1 MGNKKF
7 YFFLVFLCIIS
18 IGGAY
23 IVYLGTARSG
33 PGVSADSTLYLSV
46 SENLLRGQGIVT
58 FDHTPFTLEP
68 PLYPVVVAAISF
80 ITRADVFITGWRLNI
95 ALFILIVFF
104 SGILFW
110 KLYQNRIVLAYVG
123 GIITATSLAL
133 IDMCASI
140 LSDPLL
146 LLLVLGFL
154 LAAAYFAQTQNIKYF
169 IWMGLLACL
178 ASLERYAGL
187 ALILTGMIYIFYF
200 YWGNYRRGLL
210 SAGLFSL
217 SGMPI
222 LLWGI
227 FFNYRVSGRL
237 IGYSPLRAIFTMNLY
252 LIGEKISYWFL
263 PYHVIKAVTPLGLLA
278 VVLLILILLNRGSRW
293 KNWFQRIIG
302 KSEAANSIF
311 FIIYLCVMIFLP
323 SSYEIGSLGSQR
335 YHIILLPSL
344 LIVLFGLYEELIP
357 PRLGSPSA
365 SIKDWVFIPLLI
377 LWLVYPASKIQT
389 YIRDTGINGEINYNS
404 YNYANIKESD
414 FLRTAE
420 GLPENQNLYSNY
432 EKAAWFFLRRDI
444 AMVPKIEPKTKKLDP
459 NSVAQFQDSIGPD
472 GGGYIIWFKT
482 INYKDNIPS
491 LNQLNQTI
499 KMDMIFASDI
509 GDVYYIA
516 SRNP

>member
-1 MGNKKF
+1 MGNKNF
-7 YFFLVFLCIIS
+7 YCFLVFLCAIS

-46 SENLLRGQGIVT
+46 AENLLKGQWIVT

-68 PLYPVVVAAISF
+68 PLYPIIIAVISLL
-80 ITRADVFITGWRLNI
+80 TTSDVLITGWWLNI
-95 ALFILIVFF
+95 AIFILIVFF

-110 KLYQNRIVLAYVG
+110 RLYRNRIVLAYAG
-123 GIITATSLAL
+123 SIITATSLAL

-146 LLLVLGFL
+146 LLFVLGFL
-154 LAAAYFAQTQNIKYF
+154 LAATYLTQTQNVKYF

-187 ALILTGMIYIFYF
+187 ALILTGTIYVFYF
-200 YWGNYRRGLL
+200 YWDNYRRGLFR
-210 SAGLFSL
+210 AGLFAL
-217 SGMPI
+217 SGLPV

-263 PYHVIKAVTPLGLLA
+263 PYNVIKAVTPLGLLA
-278 VVLLILILLNRGSRW
+278 AALLILILLNRSSHW
-293 KNWFQRIIG
+293 KNWFQRIIS
-302 KSEAANSIF
+302 KSEAVNSIF

-323 SSYEIGSLGSQR
+323 SSYEIGALGSQR
-335 YHIILLPSL
+335 YHAILLPSL
-344 LIVLFGLYEELIP
+344 LIVLFTLYEELIP
-357 PRLGSPSA
+357 PRLGSPNA
-365 SIKDWVFIPLLI
+365 RIKDWVFIPLLI
-377 LWLVYPASKIQT
+377 IWLVYPASKIQT
-389 YIRDTGINGEINYNS
+389 YIRDTGINGEINYNT

-420 GLPENQNLYSNY
+420 SLPENQNLYSNY

-444 AMVPKIEPKTKKLDP
+444 SIVPKIEPKTKKLDP
-459 NSVAQFQDSIGPD
+459 NSVAQFRDSIGSD
-472 GGGYIIWFKT
+472 GGGYIVWFKT

-491 LNQLNQTI
+491 LGQLDQTI
-499 KMDMIFASDI
+499 TMDSIFTSDI
-509 GDVYYIA
+509 GDIYYIA